1 MRHVTP
7 ALIIGTSAMLAL
19 PAAIAAERIQVVTS
33 FSILADMV
41 QNVGGE
47 HVEVTS
53 LVGPDS
59 DAHVYSPTPRD
70 ARALADADLVVFNG
84 LLFEGWME
92 RLIDSSDYSGPLVT
106 ATDGIDKLDY
116 HGHDHGH
123 AHGHDHGHDHDHDD
137 GHSHDHDHDNGHS
150 HDHEHD
156 NGHSH
161 DHEHD
166 NGHSHDHEHDN
177 GHSHDHEHDNG
188 HSHDHE
194 HDNGHSH
201 DHEHD
206 NGHSHDHDHD
216 NGHDHEHGDYDPH
229 AWQDLAMGKV
239 YVGNIRDGLIEADP
253 DNEAAY
259 RENAENYI
267 NELAATDAEIRELI
281 GEIPASTSVITGHDS
296 FGYFANAYGLR
307 FLSPVGLSTEAEP
320 SAADMA
326 RLIDVIRE
334 QNVRALFHENMTS
347 PAVINQ
353 LAEETDLEVAGTLY
367 ADALAAE
374 GEASTYLGMMRHN
387 ARVLHDALADHDGH
401 DHDHEHS
408 HDHGDD
414 HDHGD
419 NGHDHSHS
427 H

>member
-1 MRHVTP
+1 MRHLTP

-59 DAHVYSPTPRD
+59 DAHVFSPTPRD

-92 RLIDSSDYSGPLVT
+92 RLIDSSDYHGPLVT
-106 ATDGIDKLDY
+106 TTDGIDRLDY

-123 AHGHDHGHDHDHDD
+123 AHGHDDHDHGHDHDDHDD
-137 GHSHDHDHDNGHS
+137 HGHDDHDHD
-150 HDHEHD
+150 
-156 NGHSH
+156 
-161 DHEHD
+161 
-166 NGHSHDHEHDN
+166 
-177 GHSHDHEHDNG
+177 
-188 HSHDHE
+188 
-194 HDNGHSH
+194 
-201 DHEHD
+201 
-206 NGHSHDHDHD
+206 
-216 NGHDHEHGDYDPH
+216 HGDYDPH

-239 YVGNIRDGLIEADP
+239 YVGNILEGLIEADP

-259 RENAENYI
+259 RENAERYI
-267 NELAATDAEIRELI
+267 NELEATDREIRELL

-307 FLSPVGLSTEAEP
+307 FLSPVGLSTEADP

-353 LAEETDLEVAGTLY
+353 LAEETGLPIAGTLY
-367 ADALAAE
+367 ADALSAE

-387 ARVLHDALADHDGH
+387 AQVLHDALAEPGHDDH
-401 DHDHEHS
+401 DHDDHGHDDHS
-408 HDHGDD
+408 HDHG
-414 HDHGD
+414 HG
-419 NGHDHSHS
+419 HRH
-427 H
+427 